1 MEEMEK
7 ERTGKKQSFFD
18 DLAFIDKKK
27 ATKFIIYGIIVA
39 LLFGIVAALSS
50 SLDSN
55 ATQWENLQDQEN
67 NMNYWNGQYGYGE
80 YVERREEIDQ
90 TANWLRFQDAILV
103 NVARIGVYLGFLFV
117 FLGFVGFAMNED
129 MDEKTRIISLIV
141 AALIILSIIGNTLGG
156 GIAIIV

>member
-1 MEEMEK
+1 MEK

-67 NMNYWNGQYGYGE
+67 NMNYWIGQYGYGE

>member
-1 MEEMEK
+1 MEK